1 MSDYARV
8 IDGKY
13 DLEQINIQIAGEEA
27 GASEFISSEVKGD
40 PPATN
45 RVTFRERADGTIPKK
60 LTVVKDGDPQPSG
73 TTKTWSGE
81 MVVNGTPTKV
91 TAYRQS

>member
-1 MSDYARV
+1 MSDYPRE

-45 RVTFRERADGTIPKK
+45 RVTFRERADGTIPKPLK
-60 LTVVKDGDPQPSG
+60 VIKQGDPKPSG
-73 TTKTWSGE
+73 TKLVWSGS
-81 MVVNGTPTKV
+81 MVVEGKKV
-91 TAYRQS
+91 EVAAYRTE